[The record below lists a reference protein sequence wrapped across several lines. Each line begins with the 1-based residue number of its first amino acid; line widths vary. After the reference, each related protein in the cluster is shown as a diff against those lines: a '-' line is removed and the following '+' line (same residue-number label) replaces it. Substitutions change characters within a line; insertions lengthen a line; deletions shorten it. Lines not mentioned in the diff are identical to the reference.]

1 MSPEAQAF
9 QEIASLFE
17 ALGVRYCIVGSVAA
31 YTHGYG
37 RATID
42 VDVVVANLQK
52 PHAQIFAERLD
63 ADYYVSRE
71 AIADAVTRGGSFN
84 LIHHATGF
92 KIDIFVRSDSVYDQ
106 QVLQRRELSAL
117 FEDEEPQFYVES
129 VEDVVLSKLRWF
141 KMSGQSS
148 ERQWNDVQGV
158 LKVNSFEL
166 DFAYLDHWAA
176 QLNITDLLQNALD
189 EAGLKENI

>member
-9 QEIASLFE
+9 QEVALLFE
-17 ALGVRYCIVGSVAA
+17 ELGVGYCIVGSVAA

-42 VDVVVANLQK
+42 VDVIVADLEK
-52 PHAQIFAERLD
+52 THAHTLAQRLEEG
-63 ADYYVSRE
+63 YYVSRE
-71 AIADAVTRGGSFN
+71 AIADAVLRGGSFN

-92 KIDIFVRSDSVYDQ
+92 KIDIFVRSDSVYER

-141 KMSGQSS
+141 NMSGQSS

-158 LKVNSFEL
+158 LKVNSFDL

-176 QLNITDLLQNALD
+176 QLNITELLKKALD
-189 EAGLKENI
+189 ESGLKENL